1 MAYAE
6 PADVAVRWGRTLSD
20 EEKALILARLTDVE
34 RRIRRKIRDLDKKVA
49 EGEILRDDVVQVE
62 ADAVLRLVRNPDGYI
77 QESDGSYSY
86 MLSQDAASGKLEILA
101 EEWELLGYRR
111 TGMFMLVPTLEKP
124 R

>member
-6 PADVAVRWGRTLSD
+6 PADVAVRWGRTLTS
-20 EEKALILARLTDVE
+20 EEKALITARLTDVE
-34 RRIRRKIRDLDKKVA
+34 RRIRRKISDLDKKIA
-49 EGEILRDDVVQVE
+49 AGTILRDDVVQVE

-86 MLSQDAASGKLEILA
+86 MLSQEAASGKLEILP

-111 TGMFMLVPTLEKP
+111 TGMFMLVPTLAMP